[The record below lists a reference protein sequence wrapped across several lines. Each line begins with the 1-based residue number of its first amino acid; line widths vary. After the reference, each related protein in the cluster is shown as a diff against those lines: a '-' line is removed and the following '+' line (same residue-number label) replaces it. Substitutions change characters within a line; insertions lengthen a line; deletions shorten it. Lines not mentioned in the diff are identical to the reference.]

1 MVGELSAF
9 DGDRFPVSPVL
20 RSSMERIDAKYS
32 EITGI
37 IVGLQSRKSIL
48 QFQVSDQ
55 ERRTVELRAT
65 SGRYSGSH
73 STRAELAVAEQRLT
87 ELRAELDEV
96 RRQLVD
102 AEAEKAN
109 LQKQVDELREID
121 AYALNN
127 FNWAQH
133 EKQRA
138 DKLDAEARV
147 LRARL
152 AELEEELAGLRS
164 TGRLD
169 ADAENGGRES

>member
-1 MVGELSAF
+1 MVGELSGF
-9 DGDRFPVSPVL
+9 DRDRFPASPVL

-32 EITGI
+32 EIGGI
-37 IVGLQSRKSIL
+37 ILDLQSRKSIL

-65 SGRYSGSH
+65 ARRYTGSD
-73 STRAELAVAEQRLT
+73 SARAELTAAEQMLK
-87 ELRAELDEV
+87 ELRAELDDV
-96 RRQLVD
+96 RRKLVD
-102 AEAEKAN
+102 AEEEKAN

-138 DKLDAEARV
+138 DRLEAEARV
-147 LRARL
+147 LTDRIAN
-152 AELEEELAGLRS
+152 LEEELAILRS
-164 TGRLD
+164 SRRSD
-169 ADAENGGRES
+169 AGVGDGGQKS